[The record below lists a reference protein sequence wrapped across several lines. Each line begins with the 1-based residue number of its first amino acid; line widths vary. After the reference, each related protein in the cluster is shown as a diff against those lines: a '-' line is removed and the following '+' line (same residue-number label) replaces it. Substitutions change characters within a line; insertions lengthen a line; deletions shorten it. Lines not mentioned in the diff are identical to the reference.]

1 MSLKSRLRAVLSRV
15 REFFLS
21 LFPFI
26 SPLPSNGGFLY
37 TPSIRF
43 RVAFGVSPSSSS
55 SSSSSSS
62 RLLNKSTGGQR
73 GRSRVEPDRR
83 PGTRDALPPHCPQM
97 SMSPPPPSAIIQFQ
111 KWRERREES
120 RPLSYFTTAN
130 RPNEIPPSPAA
141 FLLTT

>member
-15 REFFLS
+15 KEFL
-21 LFPFI
+21 PFI
-26 SPLPSNGGFLY
+26 SHSSTPSGAFSLSL
-37 TPSIRF
+37 SIRF
-43 RVAFGVSPSSSS
+43 RVAFGV
-55 SSSSSSS
+55 SSS

-73 GRSRVEPDRR
+73 GRRREGRSRVEPDRR
-83 PGTRDALPPHCPQM
+83 PGTDALPPHCPQM
-97 SMSPPPPSAIIQFQ
+97 SMSPLPLRHNPISEMEG
-111 KWRERREES
+111 ERREES